1 MRTCVV
7 ILSSYLLFAEGIVSR
22 LRQYLRLA
30 DLEIVDPRQPDA
42 IDQIAVV
49 QPSVVILDSRDS
61 GITRF
66 CPLSQLLR
74 SFPELLIIYLDPERD
89 QAQVVTSERCPAV
102 RVRDLAEV
110 IDRQA

>member
-22 LRQYLRLA
+22 LRQYLCSA

-42 IDQIAVV
+42 IEQIVAA

-61 GITRF
+61 GVTRF

-74 SFPELLIIYLDPERD
+74 SLPELRACFRSLGSCNTLRGWTEKHTR
-89 QAQVVTSERCPAV
+89 VT
-102 RVRDLAEV
+102 
-110 IDRQA
+110 